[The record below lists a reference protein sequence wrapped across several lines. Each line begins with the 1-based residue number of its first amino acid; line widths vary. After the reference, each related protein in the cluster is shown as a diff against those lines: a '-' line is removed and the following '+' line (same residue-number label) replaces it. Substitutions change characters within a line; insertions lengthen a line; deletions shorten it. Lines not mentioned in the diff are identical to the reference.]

1 MHLPVVAEHTKGEQ
15 QGFPPVQVAF
25 RAWHDAVAI
34 ALGASIEVTIGTIT
48 AAAAAPIA
56 TFLSN
61 CLRDSTVKSTLPIE
75 PVFNKCWRSS

>member
-1 MHLPVVAEHTKGEQ
+1 MPVVAEHTKGVQ
-15 QGFPPVQVAF
+15 HGLPPVQVAF
-25 RAWHDAVAI
+25 SAWQEAVAI

-61 CLRDSTVKSTLPIE
+61 CLRDSAVKSPLTIE
-75 PVFNKCWRSS
+75 PGFNKCRRSS